1 MSTPTP
7 CYSEDVMYQD
17 NIVLSITEI
26 EKNRSLSVSSLRS
39 NTDGIT
45 LTDTSEPTLRVE
57 LDYTLASRIISIAI
71 PNQNNKTY
79 VNQIQVT
86 FFGEDNQVL
95 RNARGE
101 KWIVETMFGVTKV
114 CSKLLKTRK
123 IKQSSF

>member
-1 MSTPTP
+1 
-7 CYSEDVMYQD
+7 MYQD